1 MITRVD
7 SVRRMTVEQNTLA
20 SDQMPRH
27 VAIIMD
33 GNGRWA
39 QQRGKPRVW
48 GHKNGVESV
57 RRAVSFCRKKG
68 IASLTLF
75 AFSSENWQRPEGEV
89 STLMELFM
97 MVLNNEVKKLNRN
110 DVRLKVVGDTSRFS
124 DKLQAKIEKAE
135 ELTKNNTAL
144 VLNIAANYG
153 GRWDIAQ
160 AARKAA
166 QDCIDT
172 DKCVDNI
179 CEASIDKHMCLA
191 DQPPLDLLIRTG
203 GDFRISNFLIWQ
215 AAYAELYF
223 TDVLWPDFDDG
234 AFNEAVGAFVERE
247 RRFGF
252 TGEQIKNQT
261 VTSPCPIIEQ
271 E

>member
-1 MITRVD
+1 
-7 SVRRMTVEQNTLA
+7 MTL
-20 SDQMPRH
+20 DQQIFSAIDVPRH

-48 GHKNGVESV
+48 GHKNGVEAV
-57 RRAVSFCRKKG
+57 RRAVTFCRKNG
-68 IASLTLF
+68 IESLTLF

-97 MVLNNEVKKLNRN
+97 MVLTREVKKLDHN
-110 DVRLKVVGDTSRFS
+110 DVCLKIVGDTSRFS
-124 DKLQAKIEKAE
+124 DKLRQKIDKAE
-135 ELTKNNTAL
+135 KTTKGNTAL

-153 GRWDIAQ
+153 GRWDITQ
-160 AARKAA
+160 ASKKAA
-166 QDCIDT
+166 QECIENDASLDT
-172 DKCVDNI
+172 MS
-179 CEASIDKHMCLA
+179 ESSINKHMCLA
-191 DQPPLDLLIRTG
+191 NQPPLDLLIRTG

-223 TDVLWPDFDDG
+223 TDTLWPDFDETV
-234 AFNEAVGAFVERE
+234 FSQAVHAFVERE

-252 TGEQIKNQT
+252 TGEQIKNKNQKNT
-261 VTSPCPIIEQ
+261 PATKQ